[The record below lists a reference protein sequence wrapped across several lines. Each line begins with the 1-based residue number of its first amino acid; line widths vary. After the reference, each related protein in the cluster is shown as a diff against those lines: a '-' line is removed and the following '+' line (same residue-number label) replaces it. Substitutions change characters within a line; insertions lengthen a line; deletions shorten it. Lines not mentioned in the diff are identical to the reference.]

1 VGDAA
6 TALRRGE
13 LSPSELLAATLER
26 VEAEAASLNCYLSVM
41 PDYAEAQ
48 ARDIERVPVG
58 DRTPLWGI
66 PMSVKDC
73 FATSSGPTTA
83 GSPILRSFTPGFD
96 SDPVRQ
102 LRRAGAVVFAK
113 DNMYDFAYCGPN
125 SFFGDAVNPWADE
138 RTCGGSSSGS
148 ASAVASGLSYA
159 SVGSDGGGSIRMPS
173 AFCGVVGLKPTT
185 GLVSGK
191 GEIPCQG
198 TVSCAGPLAAS
209 VTDASLVMGAL
220 IGEVDAG
227 PIDPAP
233 KLNGMT
239 LGVARGVMTTIV
251 DAEVRAAFETSCSVL
266 ERQGALLRDV
276 ALPSLEAARA
286 AMWVISGVEY
296 AEALRPYLRGSAEQ
310 MHPVTRML
318 LERAEYL
325 PATEYVHAQRV
336 RQRLAFEMAAA
347 MDGTEAI
354 VLPTTPTPAYTR
366 TDAASFDAESG
377 EHPLSL
383 STLFTAI
390 FNMTGQ
396 PALTVPCGFTRS
408 RLPVGLQIAARPHGE
423 SVVLRV
429 GRAYEAA
436 TDWHLRRPSRSLGRV
451 APVASR

>member
-1 VGDAA
+1 
-6 TALRRGE
+6 
-13 LSPSELLAATLER
+13 
-26 VEAEAASLNCYLSVM
+26 
-41 PDYAEAQ
+41 
-48 ARDIERVPVG
+48 
-58 DRTPLWGI
+58 
-66 PMSVKDC
+66 
-73 FATSSGPTTA
+73 
-83 GSPILRSFTPGFD
+83 
-96 SDPVRQ
+96 
-102 LRRAGAVVFAK
+102 
-113 DNMYDFAYCGPN
+113 
-125 SFFGDAVNPWADE
+125 
-138 RTCGGSSSGS
+138 
-148 ASAVASGLSYA
+148 
-159 SVGSDGGGSIRMPS
+159 MPS

-209 VTDASLVMGAL
+209 VTDASLVLGAL
-220 IGEVDAG
+220 VGEVDAR

-233 KLNGMT
+233 KLDGMT
-239 LGVARGVMTTIV
+239 LGVARGVMTGIV

-266 ERQGALLRDV
+266 EQQGALLRDV
-276 ALPSLEAARA
+276 QLPSLEAARA

-296 AEALRPYLRGSAEQ
+296 AEALRPYLRGCAEQ

-347 MDGTEAI
+347 MDGTDAI

-408 RLPVGLQIAARPHGE
+408 RLPVGLQIAGRPHGE
-423 SVVLRV
+423 RVVLRI

-436 TDWHLRRPSRSLGRV
+436 TDWHLRRPSCFLGSV